1 MFIPRMAHAQI
12 LEALKFFPVILL
24 TGSRQVGKSTLALK
38 LTQISNYVTLDNL
51 TVYSGAKEDPV
62 SFIEKIPKPVIIDE
76 IQKLPNLILS
86 IKEYVDKDRK
96 NGQFLLTG
104 SANLLA
110 FKTISDTLAG
120 RMAII
125 DLWPLSI
132 QEKYQSKK
140 GILDFVLQ
148 SPEEL
153 SHSNVQPEIT
163 ESQIYECMITGG
175 FPEILKINSLRGRYL
190 WFSSYI
196 RTYIERDV
204 RDIAS
209 IRNIDGFIKV
219 FRLFASRS
227 ANELNKNNIANEA
240 QVDQKSLANY
250 IEILKHTYQIYTLQ
264 NYSPNFTKRQIKSP
278 KIFFTDT
285 GILCHVLDIENAEI
299 LEQHR
304 AKGSIFETFVF
315 SEILKHSSCIDKNI
329 QIFFH
334 RSPNKREIDF
344 ILIHDGKMT
353 AIEIKSSKTVNK
365 GDFKHINAIQDK
377 CTKEKFNAGYVI
389 YLGEHIVPFSDVT
402 LAIPIQSIL

>member
-1 MFIPRMAHAQI
+1 MYIPRMAHSQI
-12 LEALKFFPVILL
+12 TEALKFFPVILL
-24 TGSRQVGKSTLALK
+24 TGARQVGKSTLALK
-38 LTQISNYVTLDNL
+38 LRQFPNYVTLDNL

-62 SFIEKIPKPVIIDE
+62 SYIEKLPKPVIIDE
-76 IQKLPNLILS
+76 IQKLPNLIVS
-86 IKEYVDKDRK
+86 IKEYIDKDRK

-132 QEKYQSKK
+132 QEKNKSQK
-140 GILDFVLQ
+140 GILDFILQ
-148 SPEEL
+148 SPDKISQ
-153 SHSNVQPEIT
+153 SHVQQKISEN
-163 ESQIYECMITGG
+163 QIYECMITGG
-175 FPEILKINSLRGRYL
+175 FPEILKINSFRGRYL

-204 RDIAS
+204 RDIAN

-227 ANELNKNNIANEA
+227 ANEFNKSNIASEA

-264 NYSPNFTKRQIKSP
+264 NYSPKFTKRQIKSP

-285 GILCHVLDIENAEI
+285 GILCHVLDIENTQI
-299 LEQHR
+299 LEKHS
-304 AKGSIFETFVF
+304 AKGAIFETFVF
-315 SEILKHSSCIDKNI
+315 SEILKHSSSIDKNI
-329 QIFFH
+329 QIYFH
-334 RSPNKREIDF
+334 RSSDKREIDF

-353 AIEIKSSKTVNK
+353 AIEIKSSKTVSK

-377 CTKEKFNAGYVI
+377 STREKFNAGYVI

-402 LAIPIQSIL
+402 LAIPIQNIL